1 MKSLR
6 TLLFS
11 FGICQLWAR
20 LSEPCPGRHGTR
32 CLLLIVSCVFTAL
45 SCQGCEC
52 GQASK
57 ASVATTGNEPHLS
70 RCEREVGQLQDGPTR
85 EWFPSRVND
94 VCLDPHAD
102 TRVFAAD
109 QPLSLSD
116 ACKQLVLGD
125 CPALLEQGLMRV
137 VGHNYLSGETG
148 AVSAVLLQFED
159 ADGAVAFLT
168 DRTLGLADP
177 AQLEL
182 TALTGGALGS
192 QIGQVARFVE
202 GRHVVEL
209 TYANPRENPERAL
222 ASARQVLPQL
232 SAAFAERLGARSVL
246 PAAVQSLPVQWR
258 LPSGVKYQLNDALG
272 VHGAGAAAT
281 GFYRNGRKRW
291 RVLSIV
297 RQDADA
303 ARDVDRTLQRVVGY
317 HKSKNSPYGSFQLSF
332 PLEGGLTEEWVLA
345 RLGNRLWGVGDEAR
359 LLTADLTEPERQGL
373 CLTREEK
380 LEQLRRLLV
389 SRP

>member
-20 LSEPCPGRHGTR
+20 LLALHSGPDGSRR
-32 CLLLIVSCVFTAL
+32 LLLIVMCVFASLT
-45 SCQGCEC
+45 CHGCE
-52 GQASK
+52 GRRTSK
-57 ASVATTGNEPHLS
+57 ARVAGTVGEQRGGP
-70 RCEREVGQLQDGPTR
+70 CQREVGHVEDAVTR
-85 EWFPSRVND
+85 ELFPSRVGA

-102 TRVFAAD
+102 TRVFADD

-116 ACKQLVLGD
+116 ACTQLVLGD
-125 CPALLEQGLMRV
+125 CSSLLAQGLTRV
-137 VGHNYLSGETG
+137 VGHNYLSGEAG
-148 AVSAVLLQFED
+148 SVNAVLLQFED
-159 ADGAVAFLT
+159 TDGAVAFLT
-168 DRTLGLADP
+168 DRTLGAVDP
-177 AQLEL
+177 VELEV
-182 TALTGGALGS
+182 TALTVGAMGG
-192 QIGQVARFVE
+192 QMGQVARFVQ

-209 TYANPRENPERAL
+209 IYANPRENLQRSL
-222 ASARQVLPQL
+222 ASARQVLPEL
-232 SAAFAERLGARSVL
+232 AAAFAKRLGTRGAL
-246 PAAVQSLPVQWR
+246 PAAVQSLPGEWR
-258 LPSGVKYQLNDALG
+258 LPFGVKYQLDDALG

-291 RVLSIV
+291 RVLSVV
-297 RQDADA
+297 REDADA

-317 HKSKNSPYGSFQLSF
+317 HKSKNSPYGSFQLRF
-332 PLEGGLTEEWVLA
+332 ALEGGLTEEWVLA

-359 LLTADLTEPERQGL
+359 LLTPNLTEPERQEI
-373 CLTREEK
+373 CLTRDEK